1 MRNRIYNQEQ
11 IVGFIKEAL
20 EEFTHIIDSKY
31 ITKSEFTKFNKFFKN
46 LLRQSKKKK
55 NPYYYPKYNGEV
67 SNDEFYYTYPAFH
80 TYEDAKCIGRLITLN
95 IENVPDLD
103 LKAIYRQ
110 FPLLIENHELLISL
124 KPNIK
129 PGRRPKDLEKDYEA
143 ERIRKAALENKATC
157 GICHNYWELV
167 DMDNKKDIIA
177 DHGFTLGY
185 GQRNNVCFGARFKSW
200 EKSPESKIQY
210 VKVMLKPTLKEVLN
224 SKPSQATVDALIKM
238 MERYKVNMDNYY
250 KLPSDVRYDTK
261 PPESPEYLL
270 PGQQIGYRL
279 SKVRNIN
286 LSLITEV
293 WHEYKSRLE
302 NEIARFEKQIAEW
315 VLKLTPKE
323 GINNIDQYSKNIN
336 ALVDSIMEV

>member
-11 IVGFIKEAL
+11 IVDFIKEAL
-20 EEFTHIIDSKY
+20 EEFTHIIESKY

-46 LLRQSKKKK
+46 LLRQTKKKK
-55 NPYYYPKYNGEV
+55 NPYYYP
-67 SNDEFYYTYPAFH
+67 SNPNSKEFEYTYPAFH
-80 TYEDAKCIGRLITLN
+80 TYEDTKCIGRYITLN
-95 IENVPDLD
+95 TENVPDLD

-110 FPLLIENHELLISL
+110 FPLLIENHELLLSL
-124 KPNIK
+124 KPFVK
-129 PGRRPKDLEKDYEA
+129 PGRRPKDLEKDYEK
-143 ERIRKAALENKATC
+143 ERLEKAAKENKATC
-157 GICHNYWELV
+157 GICHDYWELV

-177 DHGFTLGY
+177 DHGFFIGY

-210 VKVMLKPTLKEVLN
+210 VKVMLKPTLKEVLD

-238 MERYKVNMDNYY
+238 VKQYEIADNIYWNLSR
-250 KLPSDVRYDTK
+250 KDRLDKK
-261 PPESPEYLL
+261 PPEVPEYLL
-270 PGQQIGYRL
+270 PGQQMGYRL
-279 SKVRNIN
+279 YKPKVKNVN

-315 VLKLTPKE
+315 VLKPTPKE
-323 GINNIDQYSKNIN
+323 KQQT
-336 ALVDSIMEV
+336 MEDKYE

>member
-46 LLRQSKKKK
+46 LLRQTKKKK
-55 NPYYYPKYNGEV
+55 NLYYYP
-67 SNDEFYYTYPAFH
+67 SNPNSKEFEYTYPAFH
-80 TYEDAKCIGRLITLN
+80 TYEDAKCIGRYITLN
-95 IENVPDLD
+95 TEYVPDLD

-143 ERIRKAALENKATC
+143 ERIRKAALEDKATC

-167 DMDNKKDIIA
+167 DMDNKKNIIA
-177 DHGFTLGY
+177 DHGFTLAY

-238 MERYKVNMDNYY
+238 VLKYKENMNDYFKLSREDRYKAEHP
-250 KLPSDVRYDTK
+250 KA
-261 PPESPEYLL
+261 PEYLL
-270 PGQQIGYRL
+270 PGQQIGYSL
-279 SKVRNIN
+279 ANCKNTN

-293 WHEYKSRLE
+293 WHNYKSRLE

-315 VLKLTPKE
+315 VLKPTPREK
-323 GINNIDQYSKNIN
+323 QQT
-336 ALVDSIMEV
+336 MEDKYE

>member
-55 NPYYYPKYNGEV
+55 NPYYYEGSVNSEKFV
-67 SNDEFYYTYPAFH
+67 YTYPVFH
-80 TYEDAKCIGRLITLN
+80 TYEDTKCMGKYITLN
-95 IENVPDLD
+95 TKYVPDLD
-103 LKAIYRQ
+103 LMRIYKM
-110 FPLLIENHELLISL
+110 FPNLIENHELLISL

-143 ERIRKAALENKATC
+143 ERIRKAALEDKATC

-167 DMDNKKDIIA
+167 DYHGRQNIIA
-177 DHGFTLGY
+177 DHGFNIANGY
-185 GQRNNVCFGARFKSW
+185 RDNNCFGARFKSW
-200 EKSPESKIQY
+200 EKSTESKVEY
-210 VKVMLKPTLKEVLN
+210 VRLILKPALKDVLN

-238 MERYKVNMDNYY
+238 VNQYKIAYDAYWALTRQERQFKE
-250 KLPSDVRYDTK
+250 
-261 PPESPEYLL
+261 PPKTPEYLL
-270 PGQQIGYRL
+270 PGQIVGYTL
-279 SKVRNIN
+279 STVKNIN

-293 WHEYKSRLE
+293 WVEYKSRLE
-302 NEIARFEKQIAEW
+302 HQIEKFEKQIAEW
-315 VLKLTPKE
+315 ILKPTPRE
-323 GINNIDQYSKNIN
+323 QRDN
-336 ALVDSIMEV
+336 V

>member
-1 MRNRIYNQEQ
+1 MSNRTYTQEQ
-11 IVGFIKEAL
+11 IISFIKEAL
-20 EEFTHIIDSKY
+20 EEFAHIINSKY

-46 LLRQSKKKK
+46 LLRQTKKKK
-55 NPYYYPKYNGEV
+55 NPYYYP
-67 SNDEFYYTYPAFH
+67 SNPNSKEFEYTYPAFH
-80 TYEDAKCIGRLITLN
+80 TYEDAKCIGRYITLKT
-95 IENVPDLD
+95 ENVPDLN
-103 LKAIYRQ
+103 LKEIYKQ

-143 ERIRKAALENKATC
+143 ERIKKAALEDKATC
-157 GICHNYWELV
+157 GICHDYWELV
-167 DMDNKKDIIA
+167 DYHGKQNIIA
-177 DHGFTLGY
+177 DHGFNITFGY
-185 GQRNNVCFGARFKSW
+185 RNGTCFGARFKSW

-238 MERYKVNMDNYY
+238 VKQYEIADNFYWNLSREDRFD
-250 KLPSDVRYDTK
+250 KK
-261 PPESPEYLL
+261 PPEVPEYLL

-279 SKVRNIN
+279 YKPKVKNVN

-293 WHEYKSRLE
+293 WFEYKSRLE

-315 VLKLTPKE
+315 VLKPTPKE
-323 GINNIDQYSKNIN
+323 KQQT
-336 ALVDSIMEV
+336 MEDKYE